1 MALLRAGN
9 CLPASRTLPL
19 GCLAS
24 RACVPPTAAPP
35 PRFTPL
41 PAVQVRL
48 FGAGVAAAAAGGQ
61 PGSHPGGAAGGG
73 GGGVFAGT
81 GWVTQA
87 QQAQKA
93 QKAQQPTAWLPPCCP
108 PLPAALVLAL
118 CASQLLEEQAHATLT
133 PPAHLPFFTSHL
145 APARRWLPCRP
156 PPPPPPPRAAA
167 PSLQRTGASLRQPW
181 SPPSSACMPGCG
193 RAWT

>member
-48 FGAGVAAAAAGGQ
+48 FGSGVAAAAAGGQ
-61 PGSHPGGAAGGG
+61 PGSHPGGAAGRG
-73 GGGVFAGT
+73 GGGVCAGT

-93 QKAQQPTAWLPPCCP
+93 QQSQQPTAWLPPCCP

-118 CASQLLEEQAHATLT
+118 CATQLLEEQAHATLLLRT
-133 PPAHLPFFTSHL
+133 SLSSPLTLPLPA
-145 APARRWLPCRP
+145 AGCPAAAP
-156 PPPPPPPRAAA
+156 PPPPPAAA